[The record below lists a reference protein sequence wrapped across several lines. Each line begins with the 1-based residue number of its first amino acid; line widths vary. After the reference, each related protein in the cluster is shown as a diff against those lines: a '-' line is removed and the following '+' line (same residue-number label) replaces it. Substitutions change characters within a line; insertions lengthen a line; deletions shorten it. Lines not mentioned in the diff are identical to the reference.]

1 MATAE
6 DLAETERLVKETG
19 GRIVARP
26 VDVRDFDALKGA
38 VRDGVEELGRLDIVV
53 ANAGIGTFGTAE
65 ELTER
70 EWRDVIDVDLI
81 GVWLTCKA
89 TIPVI
94 ADKGNFVL
102 TSSTMGL
109 SAVGNATHY
118 VAAKHGIVGLMRSLA
133 QELAPRGIRVNSVHP
148 TQVAGEMIFN
158 QGMYDLFRPDLESPT
173 QQDMAEVS
181 AQTDASRGPLDRV
194 ARCLE
199 RSTFSGLRR
208 SALHHRRGAP
218 DRRRLPSS
226 CLIEAE
232 PRRPTPHMPSA
243 PGDGHHAVA
252 AGERRRRRGREDRE
266 EDRDEQQ
273 SWHGP

>member
-1 MATAE
+1 VGRFDGKVALITGAARGQGRTHAVAFAREGADVIALDICRQIEGVPYEMATAD
-6 DLAETERLVKETG
+6 DLAETERLVKEAG
-19 GRIVARP
+19 GRIVVRP
-26 VDVRDFDALKGA
+26 VDVRDFDALEAA
-38 VRDGVEELGRLDIVV
+38 VKDGVQELGRLDIVV
-53 ANAGIGTFGTAE
+53 ANAGIGTFGPAE

-94 ADKGNFVL
+94 EDKGNFIL

-118 VAAKHGIVGLMRSLA
+118 VAAKHGVVGLMLSLA

-173 QQDMAEVS
+173 QEDMAEVS
-181 AQTDASRGPLDRV
+181 AQTSLLGVPWIESQDVSNAVLFLVSDEARYITGVALPVDAG
-194 ARCLE
+194 
-199 RSTFSGLRR
+199 
-208 SALHHRRGAP
+208 
-218 DRRRLPSS
+218 S
-226 CLIEAE
+226 CLK
-232 PRRPTPHMPSA
+232 
-243 PGDGHHAVA
+243 
-252 AGERRRRRGREDRE
+252 
-266 EDRDEQQ
+266 
-273 SWHGP
+273 